1 MPTNNSVK
9 NGAEV
14 LLAQLESQGTDCIF
28 ASPIAVM
35 APVWEALARHGDDT
49 KVRYFRCRHELLAV
63 TLASGY
69 YKATGR
75 SQTVFLPT

>member
-1 MPTNNSVK
+1 
-9 NGAEV
+9 
-14 LLAQLESQGTDCIF
+14 
-28 ASPIAVM
+28 M